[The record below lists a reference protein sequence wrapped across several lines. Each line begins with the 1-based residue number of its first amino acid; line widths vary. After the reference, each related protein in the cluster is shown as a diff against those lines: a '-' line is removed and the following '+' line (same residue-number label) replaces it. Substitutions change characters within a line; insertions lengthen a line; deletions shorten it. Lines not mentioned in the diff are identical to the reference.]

1 MFPAVRFYSDI
12 LRHKSLFITKV
23 LSQIPFIHVKIPKN
37 KVCVRMYVQLRTL
50 HYNILCQYVTIYI
63 DE

>member
-1 MFPAVRFYSDI
+1 M
-12 LRHKSLFITKV
+12 LRPKSLCITKV
-23 LSQIPFIHVKIPKN
+23 LSQIPFIHVKIPKDN
-37 KVCVRMYVQLRTL
+37 VCVRMYVQLRTL